1 MKKTIFYILILT
13 AVLIWREYTNAN
25 RIAEAIQ
32 ATSDDLLIACEAK
45 IDELNAEKAKEYAR
59 GFNSCLAQF

>member
-1 MKKTIFYILILT
+1 MKKPIFYILT
-13 AVLIWREYTNAN
+13 FAAVLIWREYTNAN

>member
-1 MKKTIFYILILT
+1 MKKSIFYILTFAAI
-13 AVLIWREYTNAN
+13 LIWREYTRADA
-25 RIAEAIQ
+25 IAWAIQ
-32 ATSDDLLIACEAK
+32 DTSDELLVACEAK

>member
-1 MKKTIFYILILT
+1 MKKSIFYILTFT

-32 ATSDDLLIACEAK
+32 AAGDEFLVACEAK
-45 IDELNAEKAKEYAR
+45 IDELNAEKEKEYMR